1 MVHLLMFQAK
11 NQPFVFLIWTT
22 FGGLL
27 INKVEVNIS
36 IHVANVQCIP
46 RIQTFF
52 FLKKRLKSTTILLDT
67 WVDMLYDVFK
77 ILGNSCW
84 IGFGVSPVD
93 LIYLGEDF
101 DVLKSSRLFDWVFE
115 DVVGLLY
122 LYVGHEQFVGKR
134 NLAELVYSPNR
145 GIEVHK
151 KTRTRLLGIQYVKS
165 NME

>member
-1 MVHLLMFQAK
+1 MHTYLPQ
-11 NQPFVFLIWTT
+11 IY
-22 FGGLL
+22 L
-27 INKVEVNIS
+27 INDKHTLEF
-36 IHVANVQCIP
+36 
-46 RIQTFF
+46 RRFF
-52 FLKKRLKSTTILLDT
+52 KKKKRLKSTTILLDT

-84 IGFGVSPVD
+84 IGFGVSPID
-93 LIYLGEDF
+93 LSYLGEDF
-101 DVLKSSRLFDWVFE
+101 DVLKSSRLFNWVFE

-134 NLAELVYSPNR
+134 DLAELVYSANR

-151 KTRTRLLGIQYVKS
+151 KTRTGLLGIQYVKS